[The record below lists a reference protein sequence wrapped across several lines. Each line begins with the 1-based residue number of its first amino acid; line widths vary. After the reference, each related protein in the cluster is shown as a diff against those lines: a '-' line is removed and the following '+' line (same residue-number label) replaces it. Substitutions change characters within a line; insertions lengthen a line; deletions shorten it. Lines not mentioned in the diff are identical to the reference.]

1 VPTVERNQLL
11 TGRVVFQYF
20 YDCGGEIELG
30 RIPRDK
36 LRVIERAPVKRVR
49 LLAPKYEEVGLK
61 PLEVDLG
68 SRRIDGYT
76 AAVEGRIF
84 PIGVIEIYTSI
95 EFNRASLEHVI
106 NLVGLDERPVRVAGK
121 EMEFEEM
128 TRGFFKEL
136 LEAIKPAMV
145 SPYPAFE
152 HPEIYTLIMITESD
166 PKLDAKDFIK
176 SFRKQTAGILRGE
189 RGWRRL
195 SGKEVEDAVKVYLSY
210 SNEDIVLVDWYSALM
225 SGAVDYMGEL
235 ERMIELARIQLLEL
249 KTYDKLLDQRLE
261 RAYDSLHAVFT
272 KPRMGMAWGRS
283 GYGELVRA
291 TGELAEWRVE
301 VTGLVEDMRNILKYT
316 GEWYLGKLYRIASER
331 FRISDWFA
339 LVDKKLNQLQELYSL
354 AMERVDVHR
363 ATTLEFLVVVLIVA
377 IVVLDIIMVVRG
389 L

>member
-1 VPTVERNQLL
+1 MSTAEKNQLL

-20 YDCGGEIELG
+20 YDCGGEIELD

-36 LRVIERAPVKRVR
+36 LKIIERAPIKRVR
-49 LLAPKYEEVGLK
+49 LLAPKYEEVGLR

-68 SRRIDGYT
+68 SKKIDGYT
-76 AAVEGRIF
+76 VAVEGRIF
-84 PIGVIEIYTSI
+84 PIGVIEIYTSVW
-95 EFNRASLEHVI
+95 FSKASLDSV
-106 NLVGLDERPVRVAGK
+106 LDLAGLDEHPVKVGGK

-128 TRGFFKEL
+128 TREFFDEL
-136 LEAIKPAMV
+136 LKTIKPAMV

-166 PKLDAKDFIK
+166 PKLDAKDFMK

-189 RGWRRL
+189 KGWKKL
-195 SGKEVEDAVKVYLSY
+195 SGKEVEDAVKLYLSY
-210 SNEDIVLVDWYSALM
+210 SDEDIVLVDWYSALM

-261 RAYDSLHAVFT
+261 RAYDSLRAVFT

-291 TGELAEWRVE
+291 AGELAEWRVK
-301 VTGLVEDMRNILKYT
+301 VTDRVEDMRNILKYT

-331 FRISDWFA
+331 FRISDWFG
-339 LVDKKLNQLQELYSL
+339 LVDKKLDQLQELYSL

-363 ATTLEFLVVVLIVA
+363 ATTLEFLMILLIVA
-377 IVVLDIIMVVRG
+377 IVVLEIIMVAKG

>member
-1 VPTVERNQLL
+1 MPAVEKNQLL

-20 YDCGGEIELG
+20 YDCGGEIGLDKV
-30 RIPRDK
+30 PRGK
-36 LRVIERAPVKRVR
+36 LKIIERAPVKRVR

-68 SRRIDGYT
+68 GKKINGYT

-84 PIGVIEIYTSI
+84 PIGVIEIYVSI
-95 EFNRASLEHVI
+95 EFSKASLDSVI
-106 NLVGLDERPVRVAGK
+106 DLVGLDENPVKVGGK
-121 EMEFEEM
+121 EMEFEEV
-128 TRGFFKEL
+128 TRGFFDEL
-136 LEAIKPAMV
+136 LKTIKPAMI

-166 PKLDAKDFIK
+166 PKLNAKDFMK

-189 RGWRRL
+189 KGWKKL
-195 SGKEVEDAVKVYLSY
+195 SGKEVEDAVKIYLSY
-210 SNEDIVLVDWYSALM
+210 SDEDIVLVDWYSALM

-261 RAYDSLHAVFT
+261 RTYDSLHAVFT

-301 VTGLVEDMRNILKYT
+301 VTDLVEDMRNILKYT

-331 FRISDWFA
+331 FRISDWFG
-339 LVDKKLNQLQELYSL
+339 LVDKKLDQLQELYSL

-363 ATTLEFLVVVLIVA
+363 ATTLEFLVILLIVA
-377 IVVLDIIMVVRG
+377 IVVLDIIIVAKG